1 MSASDTSRVAAPS
14 GQRVA
19 PHLAETAARLA
30 DRVTDTLVRQ
40 EADTPARD
48 GHRTRR
54 ERADAMLA
62 ALLEEYACRAL
73 TGAARALTGPEEEW
87 VRARAL
93 AQVCGLGPLEL
104 LLGEPGVRDI
114 HINGTRVWVDL
125 GDGRREERAPVT
137 STDEELVALVRRLA
151 GQAPGGERR
160 FDASAPLL
168 SMELTG
174 GARLSAVMGVSRRP
188 AVTIR
193 RHPERELTLSDLT
206 ASGMLT
212 RPVRSL
218 LTAAV
223 RARLNLVIGGATGS
237 GKTTL
242 LRALAR
248 HIPPFERVITVE
260 DAFELRLDADEDL
273 NCLALQGRPPNTEGA
288 GEITLADLVR
298 HALRMSPDRVIVGE
312 TRGQE
317 TVALLHAMTMGTDGS
332 MATVH
337 ASSSAQIL
345 TKLATYANQASERL
359 TLEESGVLISSAVHL
374 AVHIDIDEHG
384 GGRVSSIREIVGVDG
399 PQVVTNEVYAREHGG
414 FTTPLSPQYT
424 RKLLRVG
431 FDPASLFEDAR

>member
-1 MSASDTSRVAAPS
+1 MSPTARASATVSPHRVPQHLEEIAHRMAA
-14 GQRVA
+14 
-19 PHLAETAARLA
+19 
-30 DRVTDTLVRQ
+30 RVTDTLVRQ
-40 EADTPARD
+40 DTDSTLTDHGSRAQ
-48 GHRTRR
+48 R
-54 ERADAMLA
+54 ERADAVLS
-62 ALLEEYACRAL
+62 ALLEEHACRAL
-73 TGAARALTGPEEEW
+73 TGAARALTEEDEAW

-93 AQVCGLGPLEL
+93 AQVCGLGPLEIL
-104 LLGEPGVRDI
+104 LSEPGVRDI

-125 GDGRREERAPVT
+125 GDGQREERPPVT
-137 STDEELVALVRRLA
+137 SSDTELVALVQRLA
-151 GQAPGGERR
+151 GRAPGGERR
-160 FDASAPLL
+160 FDSSAPLL
-168 SMELTG
+168 SMELG
-174 GARLSAVMGVSRRP
+174 DGARLSAVMGVSRRP
-188 AVTIR
+188 AVSIR
-193 RHPERELTLSDLT
+193 RHPERELTLTDLT

-223 RARLNLVIGGATGS
+223 RARLNIVIGGATGC

-248 HIPPFERVITVE
+248 HIPPAERVVTIE
-260 DAFELRLDADEDL
+260 DAFELGLDSDPDL

-345 TKLATYANQASERL
+345 TKLATYANQAGERL

-374 AVHIDIDEHG
+374 AVHIDTDDRGNGHVAG
-384 GGRVSSIREIVGVDG
+384 IREVVGVDG
-399 PQVVTNEVYAREHGG
+399 PQVVTNELYALEHGG
-414 FTTPLSPQYT
+414 FTTQPSPQYT
-424 RKLLRVG
+424 RRLTRAG
-431 FDPASLFEDAR
+431 FDPATLFGEAR